1 MSEKTT
7 DFEGWAASHRGH
19 FERRAKLV
27 FKAVKL
33 RVKEPALIKLY
44 DAMEYALLGGGK
56 RVRALLVYAAGDVTE
71 APQEVLT
78 DIALAIEAIH
88 AYSLVHDDLPC
99 MDNDTLRRGK
109 PTCHVAF
116 GEAQALLAGD
126 ALQPFAFS
134 ILANLGIADEQK
146 VAIIAELARAAGS
159 AGMCGGQM
167 IDLES
172 VGRQLS
178 ADELE
183 RMHEM
188 KTGALITAAVRMGAL
203 AGRTKIEKKV
213 RGELK
218 TYADSLGLAFQVI
231 DDILD
236 VTADTATLG
245 KTAGKDEKE
254 DKPTYVSILGLAKAK
269 ALAED
274 CEARALKALDAIDAV
289 RSEELMQLDPETV
302 EGKEAQE
309 ALDEGFEPAARLRDI
324 AHYIIRRDH

>member
-126 ALQPFAFS
+126 APAAFCIFHSRQPRHCRRTES
-134 ILANLGIADEQK
+134 RHHRGT
-146 VAIIAELARAAGS
+146 RA
-159 AGMCGGQM
+159 CGG
-167 IDLES
+167 L
-172 VGRQLS
+172 GRN
-178 ADELE
+178 
-183 RMHEM
+183 
-188 KTGALITAAVRMGAL
+188 VR
-203 AGRTKIEKKV
+203 RT
-213 RGELK
+213 
-218 TYADSLGLAFQVI
+218 
-231 DDILD
+231 DD
-236 VTADTATLG
+236 
-245 KTAGKDEKE
+245 
-254 DKPTYVSILGLAKAK
+254 
-269 ALAED
+269 
-274 CEARALKALDAIDAV
+274 
-289 RSEELMQLDPETV
+289 
-302 EGKEAQE
+302 
-309 ALDEGFEPAARLRDI
+309 
-324 AHYIIRRDH
+324 

>member
-1 MSEKTT
+1 
-7 DFEGWAASHRGH
+7 
-19 FERRAKLV
+19 
-27 FKAVKL
+27 
-33 RVKEPALIKLY
+33 
-44 DAMEYALLGGGK
+44 
-56 RVRALLVYAAGDVTE
+56 
-71 APQEVLT
+71 
-78 DIALAIEAIH
+78 
-88 AYSLVHDDLPC
+88 

-203 AGRTKIEKKV
+203 AGRSKIEKKV

-254 DKPTYVSILGLAKAK
+254 DKPTYVSLLGLAKAK

-274 CEARALKALDAIDAV
+274 CEARALKALDVIDAV

-309 ALDEGFEPAARLRDI
+309 ALNEGFEPAARLRDI